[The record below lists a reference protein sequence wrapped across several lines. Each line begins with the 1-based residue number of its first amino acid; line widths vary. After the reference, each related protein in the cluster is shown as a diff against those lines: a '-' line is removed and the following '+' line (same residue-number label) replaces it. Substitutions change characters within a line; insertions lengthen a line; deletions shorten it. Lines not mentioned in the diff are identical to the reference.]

1 MSTILL
7 REIVEESQKN
17 GPPDLLP
24 YPKQFAECL
33 AEMTKKSN
41 GSSERRDDRP
51 NAFITTSG
59 LRFVFSDPACQNCS

>member
-24 YPKQFAECL
+24 FPEQFAECL
-33 AEMTKKSN
+33 AEITKKSN
-41 GSSERRDDRP
+41 GPSDQHGDRP

-59 LRFVFSDPACQNCS
+59 LRFVFLDID